1 MKKSRLITPLLLL
14 FTVINSFS
22 QRETEN
28 WYFGNN
34 AALKFNYYERPTVL
48 LNSNMSTPFGSASI
62 SDKSGNLLFYTSGA
76 FVYNKNHVKMENG
89 ALLASDNEVLQTAII
104 VPKPNNSHIY
114 YLITLK
120 NSNSPPRFGPLI
132 PAGLYYSI
140 IDMNEESGLG
150 KVITKNILLTSL
162 VSEKLTAVHAKDG
175 SSIWVVSFGKELKTS
190 SKFDTFYAFKID
202 ENGVDMAPVL
212 SNLSN
217 PLFINEGALKA
228 APSGEFLLLA
238 NESAS
243 LIGFD
248 TETGKTKDATFLR
261 IVHGE
266 GMASISSRPKA
277 HGIAFSKDS
286 KYIYVETIDKGK
298 NIIFQ
303 YPTNNIAD
311 RQELHISSNGKSYM
325 QLAKD
330 GNIYLTT
337 AESES
342 IEGDFLSIIT
352 PPKNSTETLAVF
364 SENIINLSTGK
375 SRLGLPNFI
384 QSYFRTRIQ
393 TESGCLNNNTLFEI
407 DTYATITA
415 AKWDFGDGNTSTE
428 IIPKHVYSTSGFY
441 TVTCTITI
449 NNREIYVSKEIEIYT
464 PNNFTISNKEMI
476 QCDVDNNGTDFFNL
490 RAIKDNIIE
499 ADLINSMRFYKSE
512 ENAAAGINEINNPSN
527 YENTGRNEIFV
538 RIYND
543 KGCYVIQNF
552 FIESAFVQLGNIE
565 DFFTC
570 SASSDTAIENMG
582 VFNLDLKRT
591 AVRTALNLS
600 TNDKI
605 RFYPD
610 ALSAQLTT
618 DELDGNFTSKSTLI
632 WVRVDTPLGCG
643 GVASF
648 NLALNEPP
656 KIDNINTTYTICFY
670 PDLKPPVIISAD
682 ASNTHFEWQDSTGNT
697 ITNAKDFTLD
707 KIGDF
712 SLTVFSTE
720 NGIECTSTKEF
731 TVKNPELPL
740 FSNVLVNT
748 EEETN
753 NKVAVTISGNSS
765 YEFSLDNINF
775 FSNNDS
781 SYTFTEVTAGLRTI
795 YVQDVNKCES
805 PIQQT
810 VSVLGVQ
817 DFFTPNGDGK
827 NDFWNIRGLN
837 AQFYKS
843 IQIIIY
849 NRLGKTVGIIN
860 DFDSLGWDGRF
871 NSKLQISNS
880 YWYKAEI
887 IDINDHIIKK
897 IGTFSLIRK

>member
-1 MKKSRLITPLLLL
+1 LKKSKLLTPLIIL
-14 FTVINSFS
+14 FIILNSFS

-28 WYFGNN
+28 WYFGNK
-34 AALKFNYYERPTVL
+34 AALKFNYYNTPDVL
-48 LNSNMSTPFGSASI
+48 QDSDMNTPFGSASI

-76 FVYNKNHVKMENG
+76 FVYNNKHAKMENG

-104 VPKPNNSHIY
+104 VPKPNSSHIY

-120 NSNSPPRFGPLI
+120 NSSTPPRFGPLI

-175 SSIWVVSFGKELKTS
+175 KSIWIISFGKKLTTN

-202 ENGVDMAPVL
+202 ENGMDIVPVI

-217 PLFINEGALKA
+217 PVFINKGALKA
-228 APSGEFLLLA
+228 SPNGEFLLLS

-243 LIGFD
+243 LIGFNA
-248 TETGKTKDATFLR
+248 ETGKTNTATFLR

-266 GMASISSRPKA
+266 GMQSINSRPKA
-277 HGIAFSKDS
+277 HGIEFSKDS

-303 YPTNNIAD
+303 YNTSNIAE
-311 RQELHISSNGKSYM
+311 RQEVHTSTQGKSYM

-352 PPKNSTETLAVF
+352 PPKNSNETLAEFNKDIVT
-364 SENIINLSTGK
+364 LDLGT
-375 SRLGLPNFI
+375 SRFGLPNFI

-393 TESGCLNNNTLFEI
+393 TESGCLLNDTVFEV

-415 AKWDFGDGNTSTE
+415 AQWDFGDGNTSSE
-428 IIPKHVYSTSGFY
+428 INPKHVYNASGFY

-449 NNREIYVSKEIEIYT
+449 NNRAIYVSKEIEIYT
-464 PNNFTISNKEMI
+464 PNSFTISNKEMI
-476 QCDVDNNGTDFFNL
+476 QCDVDNNGTNFFNL
-490 RAIKDNIIE
+490 TEIKDNILE
-499 ADLINSMRFYKSE
+499 NSLISSISFFESE
-512 ENAAAGINEINNPSN
+512 ENAKDNSNEINNPTS
-527 YENTGRNEIFV
+527 YENTGRNQIFI

-543 KGCYVIQNF
+543 KGCYVINTF
-552 FIESAFVQLGNIE
+552 FIEAVFVQLKDIE

-570 SASSDTAIENMG
+570 SILDGNAPENIG
-582 VFNLDLKRT
+582 VFNLDLKKTAIRT
-591 AVRTALNLS
+591 NLS
-600 TNDKI
+600 LNNNDKI

-610 ALSAQLTT
+610 ALSAQLAK
-618 DELDGNFTSKSTLI
+618 DELDVNFTSKATLI
-632 WVRVDTPLGCG
+632 WVRVDTSSGCG
-643 GVASF
+643 GIASF
-648 NLALNEPP
+648 NLSLNQLP
-656 KIDNINTTYTICFY
+656 KTDNISSTYTICFNTN
-670 PDLKPPVIISAD
+670 LKPPIIISAA
-682 ASNTHFEWQDSTGNT
+682 ASNTYFEWQDSTGNV
-697 ITNAKDFTLD
+697 ISNAKDFTLD
-707 KIGDF
+707 RIGDF
-712 SLTVFSTE
+712 FLTVYRTE
-720 NGIECTSTKEF
+720 NGIECSNTKEF

-748 EEETN
+748 ADETN
-753 NKVAVTISGNSS
+753 NMVEVTISGNSS
-765 YEFSLDNINF
+765 YQFSLDNINF
-775 FSNNDS
+775 FSNAT
-781 SYTFTEVTAGLRTI
+781 SYTFTEVTPGLRTI
-795 YVQDVNKCES
+795 YVRDVNTCES

-827 NDFWNIRGLN
+827 NDFWSIRGLD
-837 AQFYKS
+837 AHFYKT
-843 IQIIIY
+843 IEIKIF
-849 NRLGKTVGIIN
+849 NRLGKTVGLIT
-860 DFDSLGWDGRF
+860 DFNSPGWDGRF
-871 NSKLQISNS
+871 NGKLQISNS
-880 YWYKAEI
+880 YWYLANI
-887 IDINDHIIKK
+887 IDINDNVIKK
-897 IGTFSLIRK
+897 TGNFSLIRK